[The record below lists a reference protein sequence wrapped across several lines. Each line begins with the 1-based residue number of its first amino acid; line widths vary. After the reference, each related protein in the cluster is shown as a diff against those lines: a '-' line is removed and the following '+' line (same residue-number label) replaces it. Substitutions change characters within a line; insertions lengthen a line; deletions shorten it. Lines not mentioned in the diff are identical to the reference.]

1 MLCLFQLFSIAKDDY
16 LGPIQITTTSPRL
29 HDDNI
34 SLLRHDHTL
43 IGAAKKCRDIK
54 TPHGSFSDRAMKWGS
69 RSKSVDN
76 LAYQSTPPIVPK
88 YVDVKVVEKGNM
100 TSIDLVRRAASADE
114 HSPELG
120 NRRPRS
126 RRNSLPAGMPY
137 TLYSRNK
144 L

>member
-1 MLCLFQLFSIAKDDY
+1 M
-16 LGPIQITTTSPRL
+16 
-29 HDDNI
+29 
-34 SLLRHDHTL
+34 
-43 IGAAKKCRDIK
+43 GASKKCRNIK
-54 TPHGSFSDRAMKWGS
+54 TPHGSFSGRAMKWGS
-69 RSKSVDN
+69 RSKSMDN

-126 RRNSLPAGMPY
+126 RRNSLPAGMPCICCK
-137 TLYSRNK
+137 NK
-144 L
+144 LLFEVPGVGYLTEIIISFNLIVTLKFFGGWL